1 MRPIRLHTL
10 AVGTL
15 TAALLVAPPAGAA
28 ETDNTAASSAASSAA
43 TSTVAQDPSDDLVL
57 NPAQP
62 DFTLVNLPTGLRLAR
77 FKSAFRVTHRFGRP
91 LGQGSFGSLVEDFFG
106 FDAGARI
113 GLEYRFGLWDGLQ
126 AGIYRT
132 SDRTIEFFTQYNVVR
147 QQDTFPVALDVYLTA
162 EGTNNFKDSYSPGV
176 SAVISR
182 TIGEHAAVYAMPAWV
197 NNTNDLPSEVVDDN
211 STFLLGFGTR
221 LRIRPTVYVV
231 GEFVPRVA
239 GYDPG
244 DHLLT
249 FAIEKRL
256 GGHAFQ
262 LNFSNSTGSTL
273 AQVARSFANSD
284 DWFIGFNISRKF
296 Y

>member
-1 MRPIRLHTL
+1 MPHIRSRSL
-10 AVGTL
+10 ALIV
-15 TAALLVAPPAGAA
+15 ALVVASPTRAA
-28 ETDNTAASSAASSAA
+28 ETDTAATSAASSAA
-43 TSTVAQDPSDDLVL
+43 ATTTLAQDASDDLVL

-91 LGQGSFGSLVEDFFG
+91 LGQGSFGSLVEDLFG
-106 FDAGARI
+106 LDAGAQI
-113 GLEYRFGLWDGLQ
+113 GLEYRFGLWSGWQ

-132 SDRTIEFFTQYNVVR
+132 SDRTIEFFTQYNAIR
-147 QQDTFPVALDVYLTA
+147 QGENFPVAVDAYLAA
-162 EGTNNFKDSYSPGV
+162 EGTNNFRDSYSPSVG
-176 SAVISR
+176 AIISR
-182 TIGEHAAVYAMPAWV
+182 TIGEHAAFHAMPVWV
-197 NNTNDLPSEVVDDN
+197 NNTNELPSEVADDN
-211 STFLLGFGTR
+211 STFVLGLGTR
-221 LRIRPTVYVV
+221 LRIRPTVYLV

-249 FAIEKRL
+249 VGLEKRL

-262 LNFSNSTGSTL
+262 LNISNSTGSTL
-273 AQVARSFANSD
+273 AQVARSFANGD